1 MAQQNVLISVWSEGS
16 LLFYDGVGDGLV
28 IEESDLFLI
37 TILRISFIL
46 ITPVAQTVLG
56 DKRYILLKSDQFNA
70 KKMSEMPE

>member
-1 MAQQNVLISVWSEGS
+1 M
-16 LLFYDGVGDGLV
+16 FYDGVGDGLV

-56 DKRYILLKSDQFNA
+56 DKRYI
-70 KKMSEMPE
+70 